1 MSGHSK
7 WSTIKHGKAVSDA
20 RRGQLFTKLT
30 KEIMIAVR
38 EGGGDADMNNRLR
51 LAVQRAKDSNMPSAN
66 VERAIKRATG
76 DEAGQARMEEVVY
89 EGYGPGG
96 TAILL
101 QTLTDNRNRTVSD
114 VRSTFSKI
122 GGSLADAGAVAWQFE
137 QKGVVVAE
145 ATEEQAEELA
155 LVAIDA
161 GADDFETADS
171 TLHAYSSP
179 GMMETI
185 RQTLSENGA
194 SVMSSELAMVPKNT
208 ISLDEKTA
216 KQALR
221 LLDQLEELEDVQ
233 KVFSNADFPDD
244 VLEQYAGEATE

>member
-30 KEIMIAVR
+30 KEIIIAVR
-38 EGGGDADMNNRLR
+38 QGGGDADMNNRLR
-51 LAVQRAKDSNMPSAN
+51 LAVQRAKDNNMPAAN

-76 DEAGQARMEEVVY
+76 GADQAQMEEVVY

-122 GGSLADAGAVAWQFE
+122 GGSMADAGAVAWQFE

-145 ATEEQAEELA
+145 AAPEQAEELA

-179 GMMETI
+179 EMMESI
-185 RQTLSENGA
+185 RQTLSESGA

-221 LLDQLEELEDVQ
+221 LLDQLEELDDVQ
-233 KVFSNADFPDD
+233 KVFSNADFPDE
-244 VLEQYAGEATE
+244 VMEQYAGEVAE